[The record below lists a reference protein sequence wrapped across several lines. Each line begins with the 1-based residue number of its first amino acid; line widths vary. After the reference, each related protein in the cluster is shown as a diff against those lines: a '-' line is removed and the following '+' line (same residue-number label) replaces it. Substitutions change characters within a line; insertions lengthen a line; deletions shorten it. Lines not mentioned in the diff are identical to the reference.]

1 MTYMVVW
8 ARQSVNDNL
17 KEQALSGVN
26 HIAEPIMQIH
36 KALSSWLIQL
46 ITKRPHMLGRRCN
59 MSLSIFRTRPTSSCR
74 KETDW
79 KEKSSDMALQAIREK
94 DGCNIYGQHEIAFE
108 ARDSSN
114 VCKMEAAKFIKE
126 RMVALM
132 NFKGES
138 PSPVGSSGVH
148 DNPWQQKIRA
158 DGLQVSPSFARPWLS
173 LISSTLTHFPGAPSF
188 VGSSCLHD
196 KPMQQNILA
205 DGLQVSPYFAHP

>member
-1 MTYMVVW
+1 MTIVRSSGAESSSTSFASEIDSVAPNLATQPTVEEMSGEDEFGYNSAMELD
-8 ARQSVNDNL
+8 ARVG
-17 KEQALSGVN
+17 K
-26 HIAEPIMQIH
+26 
-36 KALSSWLIQL
+36 
-46 ITKRPHMLGRRCN
+46 
-59 MSLSIFRTRPTSSCR
+59 
-74 KETDW
+74 
-79 KEKSSDMALQAIREK
+79 
-94 DGCNIYGQHEIAFE
+94 IAFE

-126 RMVALM
+126 RMVATM
-132 NFKGES
+132 HFKRES

-158 DGLQVSPSFARPWLS
+158 DGLQVSPSFAHPWLS

-205 DGLQVSPYFAHP
+205 DGLQISPYFAHP